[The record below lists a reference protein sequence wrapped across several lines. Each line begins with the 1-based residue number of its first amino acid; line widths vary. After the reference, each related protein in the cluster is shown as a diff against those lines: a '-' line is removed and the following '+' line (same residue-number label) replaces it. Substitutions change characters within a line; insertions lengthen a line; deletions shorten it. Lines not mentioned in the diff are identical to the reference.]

1 MKMFR
6 RPRQAFWSDLRF
18 PIGIALVLLSIAGV
32 WLVLTSSTV
41 TAPVLQASR
50 TIMQGEIL
58 ASGDFQIV
66 EVSLGSVTPKYLA
79 PQDLQPG
86 AVASRTLVAGELVP
100 TSAAIDGEKR
110 RTTTVVIESTTGI
123 PEGVGPG
130 TVVDLWHAPPL
141 DEGRTFDVPRILVAD
156 VVVSSVSSADG
167 VLPAD
172 DTTVEVV
179 VDRSDVADL
188 LAAITGKSA
197 LSVVPIG
204 STP

>member
-110 RTTTVVIESTTGI
+110 RTTGI

-167 VLPAD
+167 VLAAD